1 MRRSDAVAVELF
13 DVELLNAVKQY
24 GITTADR
31 RAVKLAGTA
40 DKRRG
45 ARYHDLIGIGKL
57 GTGNIA
63 LDDRNTVFAAETDK
77 MAACDT
83 GEDKVS
89 ERCGDK
95 LTVLENRDV
104 GMCPR
109 SRRRDTRYRPPRTG
123 GVLSEQPRRSPR
135 RLQPERREY
144 SV

>member
-1 MRRSDAVAVELF
+1 MIKMRRSDAVAVELF

-63 LDDRNTVFAAETDK
+63 SSISHQTILR
-77 MAACDT
+77 
-83 GEDKVS
+83 VS
-89 ERCGDK
+89 
-95 LTVLENRDV
+95 
-104 GMCPR
+104 MC
-109 SRRRDTRYRPPRTG
+109 
-123 GVLSEQPRRSPR
+123 
-135 RLQPERREY
+135 
-144 SV
+144 